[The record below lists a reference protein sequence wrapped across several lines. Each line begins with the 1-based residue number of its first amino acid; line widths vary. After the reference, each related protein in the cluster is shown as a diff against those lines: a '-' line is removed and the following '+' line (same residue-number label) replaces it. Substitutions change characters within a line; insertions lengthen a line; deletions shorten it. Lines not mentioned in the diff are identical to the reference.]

1 MNIGIDI
8 DGVLTDLERMTI
20 DFGTRMCVE
29 ENCPINIKLSEYFE
43 TKKFNWTEEQSEKF
57 WNKYVVGYVT
67 ESNPR
72 EFAQEVIAKLQEEGN
87 KIYLIT
93 ARDES
98 GMPPEYYGQMQ
109 QLTKQWLNAQNI
121 KYEKLIFAKNEEK
134 LPQCLENKID
144 VMIEDSP
151 DNIKNISSKI
161 KVIRFDCQYNKE
173 ANGENIIT
181 AYSWYHIY
189 RIIKEMEGK

>member
-8 DGVLTDLERMTI
+8 DGVLTDLEGMAI
-20 DFGTRMCVE
+20 DFGTKMCVE
-29 ENCPINIKLSEYFE
+29 ENWPININLSEYYE
-43 TKKFNWTEEQSEKF
+43 TKKFNWTEEQEEKF
-57 WNKYVVGYVT
+57 WNKYLVKYVT

-72 EFAQEVIAKLQEEGN
+72 AFSQEVIEKLQQEGN
-87 KIYLIT
+87 KIYIIT
-93 ARDES
+93 ARDET
-98 GMPPEYYGQMQ
+98 GMPLEYYGRMQ

-151 DNIKNISSKI
+151 ENIKNISSKI
-161 KVIRFDCQYNKE
+161 KVIKFDCQYNKKSE
-173 ANGENIIT
+173 GENIIT

-189 RIIKEMEGK
+189 QIIKEMKGD